1 MASVRY
7 IRLVMEHYARYRQ
20 GCGKN
25 RQVEAI
31 WGDQAFRGLDG
42 HA

>member
-1 MASVRY
+1 MLGNGLSR
-7 IRLVMEHYARYRQ
+7 MEHYARYRV

-25 RQVEAI
+25 QQVEAI
-31 WGDQAFRGLDG
+31 WGDAAFRGLEG